1 MVELLAP
8 WPSLGRCGDSGSFFP
23 QRRDSRNLLSASNC
37 VGERFGRG
45 IRAVVMPS

>member
-8 WPSLGRCGDSGSFFP
+8 RPSFGRWGDSGSFFP
-23 QRRDSRNLLSASNC
+23 HRRDSRKVLSASNC
-37 VGERFGRG
+37 VGERLGRG